1 MGDMTTNISR
11 RQALAGSGVIALAVV
26 PAKAEKLDAASS
38 TVLIEQTYLKANAG
52 LKGDLRTFIEHNWF
66 VMDQKGVEQGIFTS
80 FWLMEDV
87 DENGAWDF
95 VMAVGYPQLEG
106 YENAETKP
114 KFDAISKAH
123 VPVPVNGRI
132 LKDLG
137 KIVHHHRL
145 KVGGGNRHIGA
156 QR

>member
-1 MGDMTTNISR
+1 MTISFSR
-11 RQALAGSGVIALAVV
+11 RETFAGAGVVALAAT
-26 PAKAEKLDAASS
+26 PARAEQLQEADH
-38 TVLIEQTYLKANAG
+38 TVLIEQTYLKAYDG
-52 LKGDLRTFIEHNWF
+52 LKDDLRTFIERNWF

-87 DENGAWDF
+87 DENASWDF

-106 YENAETKP
+106 YENSDAKL
-114 KFDAISKAH
+114 KFDAIRKAH
-123 VPVPVNGRI
+123 VPVPVNGKL

-145 KVGGGNRHIGA
+145 KVGGGNRRIGV
-156 QR
+156 QS

>member
-1 MGDMTTNISR
+1 MGDMTHKLSR
-11 RQALAGSGVIALAVV
+11 RQALSGATFAALAAV
-26 PAKAEKLDAASS
+26 PAQAEKLGAAAS

-52 LKGDLRTFIEHNWF
+52 RKADLRLFIERNWF
-66 VMDQKGVEQGIFTS
+66 VMDQKGIDLGIFTS

-87 DENGAWDF
+87 DENSAWDF

-106 YENAETKP
+106 YEHPDTKS

-123 VPVPVNGRI
+123 VPVPVNGRM

>member
-1 MGDMTTNISR
+1 MTTNLSR
-11 RQALAGSGVIALAVV
+11 RQALAGAGAVALAAV
-26 PAKAEKLDAASS
+26 PARAEKLATAAT
-38 TVLIEQTYLKANAG
+38 TVLIEQTYLKANEG
-52 LKGDLRTFIEHNWF
+52 LKDDLRTFIEQNWF

-87 DENGAWDF
+87 DENAAWDF

-106 YENAETKP
+106 YENADTKP
-114 KFDAISKAH
+114 KFDAIRTAH
-123 VPVPVNGRI
+123 VPVPVNGKT

-137 KIVHHHRL
+137 KIVQHHRL
-145 KVGGGNRHIGA
+145 KLGGGNRQIGV